1 MNNIIK
7 KNNILFFQIIIVIII
22 FIILLF
28 YVINRYLHPLPK
40 INEYYEN
47 SNNGVLRN
55 LQTMP
60 EIMRKLPISDEE
72 YILPRVIYGYWDNLE
87 GNDIIQAHINTWYRN
102 VAPDWKVEFI
112 TKKNI
117 HEYVDSDFLEKFK
130 NIDAVRFSDFL
141 RVYLLS
147 KNGGVWMDG
156 ATIMINGGFLEKY
169 RDEMIEK
176 KADIL
181 IYEFSDHSKPE
192 QPYLENWFL
201 MAPKNSLFIT
211 DLYSEFTKSHDMG
224 YLKYKNEVLAPK
236 ISFENSMG
244 DGSGTYHMQ
253 HGIIHYLLKENNN
266 KNNNKKSK
274 YNMIIKDA
282 NESMFKAQKINNWES
297 DKLIRYIIDNDD
309 WSDYYAIKLVK
320 FNRKP
325 IENYKEEFINK
336 LNNL

>member
-1 MNNIIK
+1 MNNILKK
-7 KNNILFFQIIIVIII
+7 KNNNLFFQIIITII

-28 YVINRYLHPLPK
+28 YVINKYLHPLKK

-47 SNNGVLRN
+47 SNNG
-55 LQTMP
+55 
-60 EIMRKLPISDEE
+60 E
-72 YILPRVIYGYWDNLE
+72 YILPRVIYGYWDNLD

-102 VAPDWKVEFI
+102 IAPGWKVELI
-112 TKKNI
+112 TKKNV

-130 NIDAVRFSDFL
+130 DIDAVRFSDFL

-147 KNGGVWMDG
+147 KNGGVWMDAG
-156 ATIMINGGFLEKY
+156 TIMIDGNFLEKY
-169 RDEMIEK
+169 RKEMIEK

-181 IYEFSDHSKPE
+181 IYEFSDHSKPD

-201 MAPKNSLFIT
+201 MAPKNSLFIN
-211 DLYSEFTKSHDMG
+211 DLYREFTKSHNMG
-224 YLKYKNEVLAPK
+224 YLKYKNEILAPK

-244 DGSGTYHMQ
+244 DGPSTYHMQ

-266 KNNNKKSK
+266 KNNNNNK
-274 YNMIIKDA
+274 YIMIIKDA

-297 DKLIRYIIDNDD
+297 DNLIRYIIDNDD
-309 WSDYYAIKLVK
+309 WSDYYAIKLVN